1 MAVGI
6 TVAVLTLDITA
17 VCLNNN
23 QKKEEIEDIPL
34 NLINGGNNA
43 GRKK

>member
-1 MAVGI
+1 MSILNAFCGI
-6 TVAVLTLDITA
+6 
-17 VCLNNN
+17 NNN